1 MLFSRIKS
9 SRARAKTVSVPAGM
23 RVYAVGDVHGRL
35 DLLEA
40 VLGTVEADN
49 RARGPA
55 DTRVVML
62 GDLIDRGPHS
72 AQILE
77 YLATRPPAFAT
88 FHFLAGNHEQAMIE
102 SLEED
107 ADPRSTGWLKYG
119 GLETLLSYGVPA
131 DAFELTGSLLRDE
144 LMRCIPERHI
154 AFLHQFEDMLILG
167 DYLFVHAGIRPGKPL
182 NRQKRRDLL
191 WIRDSFLNDETDH
204 GYMVVHGHT
213 ITPEPVFA
221 SNRIGLDTGAYVSGI
236 LTALGLEGTERWI
249 LQEGQEQIAAA

>member
-9 SRARAKTVSVPAGM
+9 SRARRKTPSVPPGT
-23 RVYAVGDVHGRL
+23 RVYAIGDVHGRL

-40 VLGTVEADN
+40 ILRSVELDD
-49 RARGPA
+49 RTRGPA

-72 AQILE
+72 GQILE
-77 YLATRPPAFAT
+77 YLSTRPPSFAT
-88 FHFLAGNHEQAMIE
+88 FHFLAGNHEQAMVE
-102 SLEED
+102 SLEEG

-144 LMRCIPERHI
+144 IMRCVPDQHI
-154 AFLHQFEDMLILG
+154 DFLRRFEDMRIIG

-221 SNRIGLDTGAYVSGI
+221 SNRIGLDTGAYMSGV
-236 LTALGLEGTERWI
+236 LTALGLEGSERWI